1 MNKLKLLVFTV
12 VFITSCVD
20 NDPNEEIIHCPI
32 PEKDFQDIIKTTF
45 LINAHIHNQKMN
57 NKFNDT
63 IKENTLN
70 ILEEKGYDKKD
81 LFEAIKF
88 YSSKPNILDSL
99 ISDIKDSLE
108 KQQNI
113 ISDDDD

>member
-1 MNKLKLLVFTV
+1 M
-12 VFITSCVD
+12 
-20 NDPNEEIIHCPI
+20 
-32 PEKDFQDIIKTTF
+32 
-45 LINAHIHNQKMN
+45 
-57 NKFNDT
+57 
-63 IKENTLN
+63 
-70 ILEEKGYDKKD
+70 EKGYDKKD